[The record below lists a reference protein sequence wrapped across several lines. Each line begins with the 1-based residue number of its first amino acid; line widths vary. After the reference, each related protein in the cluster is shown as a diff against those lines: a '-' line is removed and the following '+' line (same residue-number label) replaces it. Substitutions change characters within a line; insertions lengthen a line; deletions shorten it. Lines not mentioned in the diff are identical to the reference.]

1 VSSMKVKI
9 EIEDGGMKS
18 THVFEGAVV
27 RERIIDFLAAAGV
40 FTEAADGLR
49 EAAPPKAEDNRTLR
63 DRLEI
68 FVREEFAVSWFS
80 SNELKD
86 RYEAVSDEIKLSTV
100 STYLSRMYY
109 DGVLERRGNR
119 TQRQY
124 RLVTE
129 EYTSEVK
136 YPGTT
141 FKEASWKAESGW

>member
-1 VSSMKVKI
+1 MKVKI
-9 EIEDGGMKS
+9 EIEDDGMKS

-27 RERIIDFLAAAGV
+27 RERIIDLLAAAGV
-40 FTEAADGLR
+40 FREGADELR
-49 EAAPPKAEDNRTLR
+49 EAAQPKAEDNRTLR

-68 FVREEFAVSWFS
+68 FVREEFPESWFS

-86 RYEAVSDEIKLSTV
+86 RYEAASDEIKLSTV

-129 EYTSEVK
+129 EFTSEVK
-136 YPGTT
+136 YPGTV

>member
-1 VSSMKVKI
+1 MKVKI

-18 THVFEGAVV
+18 THVFEGAIV
-27 RERIIDFLAAAGV
+27 REKIIDFLAAAGV
-40 FTEAADGLR
+40 FREEAVELPG
-49 EAAPPKAEDNRTLR
+49 AAQPKSEENRTLR

-68 FVREEFAVSWFS
+68 FVREEFRESWFS
-80 SNELKD
+80 SNELRD
-86 RYEAVSDEIKLSTV
+86 RYEALSEEIKLSTV

-129 EYTSEVK
+129 EFTSEVK
-136 YPGTT
+136 YPGTV
-141 FKEASWKAESGW
+141 FKEASWKADSGW

>member
-1 VSSMKVKI
+1 MKVKI

-18 THVFEGAVV
+18 THVFEGAIV
-27 RERIIDFLAAAGV
+27 REKIIDFLAAAGV
-40 FTEAADGLR
+40 FREGAVEIPRAAQ
-49 EAAPPKAEDNRTLR
+49 PKSEENRTLR

-68 FVREEFAVSWFS
+68 FVREEFPESWFS
-80 SNELKD
+80 SNELRD
-86 RYEAVSDEIKLSTV
+86 RYEAVSEEIKLSTV

-129 EYTSEVK
+129 EFTSEVK
-136 YPGTT
+136 YPGTV

>member
-1 VSSMKVKI
+1 MKVKI
-9 EIEDGGMKS
+9 EIEDDGMKS
-18 THVFEGAVV
+18 THVFEGAIA
-27 RERIIDFLAAAGV
+27 REKIIDFLAAAGV
-40 FTEAADGLR
+40 FSGRTEEMVKKAAS
-49 EAAPPKAEDNRTLR
+49 PKPEENRTLR

-68 FVREEFAVSWFS
+68 FVREEFPESWFS

-86 RYEAVSDEIKLSTV
+86 RYEAASDDIKLSTV

-119 TQRQY
+119 NQRQY

-129 EYTSEVK
+129 EFTSEVK
-136 YPGTT
+136 YPGTI

>member
-1 VSSMKVKI
+1 MKVKI
-9 EIEDGGMKS
+9 EIEEGGMKS
-18 THVFEGAVV
+18 THVFEGAIA
-27 RERIIDFLAAAGV
+27 RERIIDFLTAAGV
-40 FTEAADGLR
+40 FRAGGDDLR
-49 EAAPPKAEDNRTLR
+49 EVPLARYEDNRTLR

-68 FVREEFAVSWFS
+68 FVREEFPESWFS

-86 RYEAVSDEIKLSTV
+86 RYEAASDEIKLSTV

-129 EYTSEVK
+129 EFTSEVK

-141 FKEASWKAESGW
+141 FKEASWKVESS